1 MHTNVHG
8 PLSASLG
15 LSVSLCASVALWAS
29 LGLSGP
35 LWASLGHSTK
45 DKTMHNRQ
53 LDPQFSLGFEVARRQ
68 DHKTHTQ
75 QLETQCSSK
84 PSGRQPAS
92 QPPSQPA
99 KRMTALFYP
108 RSATLGLPTYTC
120 TIGSLCLSGPL
131 CASLCLSDA
140 LWATYTHSCTQT
152 YIHTGPQKPIA
163 PGVKMRM
170 FAVLDGACPGLENTR
185 GFLTK
190 RYIKCGK

>member
-1 MHTNVHG
+1 MSFEAFLAQPASQPAPQPASQAHDRLV
-8 PLSASLG
+8 LSTLG
-15 LSVSLCASVALWAS
+15 LSGPVYIHTYKCTWAS

-35 LWASLGHSTK
+35 LCESLCLCGSLGFSGPLWASLGLCGPLGSLWASLGLSTK
-45 DKTMHNRQ
+45 YKAIHNRQ
-53 LDPQFSLGFEVARRQ
+53 LDPQFSSGLEAARRQ

-120 TIGSLCLSGPL
+120 TIGSLNLSGPP
-131 CASLCLSDA
+131 CVSL
-140 LWATYTHSCTQT
+140 
-152 YIHTGPQKPIA
+152 
-163 PGVKMRM
+163 
-170 FAVLDGACPGLENTR
+170 
-185 GFLTK
+185 
-190 RYIKCGK
+190 